1 MLFHKHKLLFT
12 GITKNASSS
21 VFAILSNKT
30 DCQHHHAS
38 YLDDLNEN
46 DEDLASTY
54 FSFAIVRNPYDRA
67 ISQYEYLIES
77 GDKCFV
83 EDCNNITEYLEKLYS
98 RTDEELNNV
107 NITYPQSKFISI
119 KNMILV
125 DKVLRYENLDQE
137 WKEFAEEH
145 NKTSQF
151 KIKTILPKINTTNTR
166 EKKHWKEVLSKRDI
180 SLINDYY
187 KKDFELFNYEML

>member
-1 MLFHKHKLLFT
+1 MLFHKYKILFT

-21 VFAILSNKT
+21 VFSLLSNKT

-38 YLDDLNEN
+38 YLEDLNEN

-54 FSFAIVRNPYDRA
+54 FSLAIVRNPYDRA

-83 EDCNNITEYLEKLYS
+83 EDCNNITEYLEKLNS
-98 RTDEELNNV
+98 RTDEELNNI

-119 KNMILV
+119 KNIILV
-125 DKVLRYENLDQE
+125 DKVLRYENLDQD
-137 WKEFAEEH
+137 WKEFAEEY
-145 NKTSQF
+145 NQTAQF
-151 KIKTILPKINTTNTR
+151 KIKTVLLKVNITNTR

>member
-30 DCQHHHAS
+30 DWQHHHAS
-38 YLDDLNEN
+38 YLEDLNEN

-98 RTDEELNNV
+98 RADEELNKV

-125 DKVLRYENLDQE
+125 DKVLRYE
-137 WKEFAEEH
+137 
-145 NKTSQF
+145 S
-151 KIKTILPKINTTNTR
+151 
-166 EKKHWKEVLSKRDI
+166 VGS
-180 SLINDYY
+180 
-187 KKDFELFNYEML
+187 